1 MEIARNG
8 ETVCLQY
15 ISVFKTMNI
24 FSDITGIDIYS
35 LSIYSHLER
44 SKYSSFDNDHKLVI
58 NQSM

>member
-8 ETVCLQY
+8 ETVNYEY
-15 ISVFKTMNI
+15 ITVIKTMNI
-24 FSDITGIDIYS
+24 YGDIIGIEIS
-35 LSIYSHLER
+35 SFLIYSHLER